1 MEPVEAAD
9 LRVNPGVSPRAV
21 HLPEEH
27 LRAMEEA
34 DRPQDTA
41 AEVADHLL
49 DMAVVRLVAPLR
61 VTAEAVRLVAH
72 HRVTVEVARLA
83 DHHQVTVVERLVVSV
98 AWVLVVA

>member
-9 LRVNPGVSPRAV
+9 LRVNPGVSPRVV
-21 HLPEEH
+21 HLREEH

-34 DRPQDTA
+34 DRPRDTA
-41 AEVADHLL
+41 VAGVADHLL
-49 DMAVVRLVAPLR
+49 DMEAVRLVAHLR

-83 DHHQVTVVERLVVSV
+83 DHHQVTVVERLVVS
-98 AWVLVVA
+98 AA

>member
-1 MEPVEAAD
+1 
-9 LRVNPGVSPRAV
+9 
-21 HLPEEH
+21 
-27 LRAMEEA
+27 MEEA

-41 AEVADHLL
+41 VAGVADHLL

-83 DHHQVTVVERLVVSV
+83 DHHQVTVVERLVVS
-98 AWVLVVA
+98 AA